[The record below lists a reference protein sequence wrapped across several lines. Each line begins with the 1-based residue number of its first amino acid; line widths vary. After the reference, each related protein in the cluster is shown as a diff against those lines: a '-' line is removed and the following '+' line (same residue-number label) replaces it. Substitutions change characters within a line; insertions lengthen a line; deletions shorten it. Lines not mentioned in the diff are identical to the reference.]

1 MQNTQ
6 RKLSV
11 VSLFVFLVVAVL
23 GACASDGNDLDDGL
37 YARMTTNRGEIV
49 LRLFYERAPLTVTNF
64 VGLSE
69 GTVEH
74 VRGEGARYYD
84 GLTFH
89 RVVDEF
95 VIQGGDPEGTG
106 RGGPGYQFPDEFH
119 PDLRHNKAGILSMA
133 NSGADTNGSQFF
145 ITLAPT
151 PHLDDRHSVFG
162 EVVEGMSVV
171 RSIAQGDVME
181 SVEIVRVGDAAEAFE
196 TDQDAFDGRL
206 RDAGWDPDA
215 RERKR
220 AEDLAL
226 IEETWPDAQL
236 NRNGIYY
243 EILEEGDGSIPGAG
257 TEVAVH
263 YDASVLG
270 GSRFESTRTRPPYE
284 FVVGSGRILPAI
296 DEMVRTMR
304 RGERRVFI
312 VPPEQAF
319 GSAGRPPVIPPDS
332 FLVFD
337 LELLDE

>member
-1 MQNTQ
+1 M
-6 RKLSV
+6 
-11 VSLFVFLVVAVL
+11 VFLVVAVL
-23 GACASDGNDLDDGL
+23 GACAADGTDLADGL
-37 YARMTTNRGEIV
+37 YAHMKTNRGEIV

-64 VGLSE
+64 VGLAE
-69 GTVEH
+69 GAIENT
-74 VRGEGARYYD
+74 RGEGVAYYN

-89 RVVDEF
+89 RVVDDF

-119 PDLRHNKAGILSMA
+119 PELRHDKAGILSMA
-133 NSGADTNGSQFF
+133 NSGANTNGSQFF

-162 EVVEGMSVV
+162 EVVDGMSVV
-171 RSIAQGDVME
+171 NSIVQGDVIETM
-181 SVEIVRVGDAAEAFE
+181 EIVRVGAAAEAFE
-196 TDQDAFDGRL
+196 ADQEAFTARL
-206 RDAGWDPDA
+206 RGAGWDPDA

-236 NRNGIYY
+236 SAGGIYY
-243 EILEEGDGSIPGAG
+243 DIIEEGDGSIPGAG
-257 TEVAVH
+257 MEVAVH
-263 YDASVLG
+263 YEASVLG
-270 GSRFESTRTRPPYE
+270 GSRFETTRSRPPFE
-284 FVVGSGRILPAI
+284 FVVGSGQILPAI
-296 DEMVRTMR
+296 EQMVRTMR
-304 RGERRVFI
+304 RGERRVFV